1 MKTYLFAG
9 VKFNEIL
16 FTQCRASVGVLKPS
30 PLNTWPKCPPHAV
43 QVISTRLPSL
53 SRCIQPNT
61 SLCYSGT
68 IYSRCTPIAETQQQQ
83 QEKSTTKSFTKVCK
97 HPSIHITTAK
107 ESPCTKDKPSL
118 SMYRKYSVSS
128 GHAAARGVSS
138 HIPTFYYNLQ
148 TGKFS
153 FNNLFSC
160 KHLQEEEKEKKKKFF
175 LVQAAYC
182 FCDGTRKAFKESRPA
197 TAGIKFGCR
206 LVQWSSTCST
216 LVQSIFLVL
225 VILPCSCPSDD
236 IHIDSTR
243 ISPQRREHQSTTK
256 KSRPSDNPKP
266 KQIDAWSSQDEPS
279 LLLLSSQGL
288 CMLRS
293 YQRGTFQEE
302 NIRPRVSTCK
312 GKESIAKF
320 IHTGT
325 RERERKREY
334 SLGAFLTKDA
344 ELLRTKHGSPFLLS
358 LLHRCSRG
366 CG

>member
-1 MKTYLFAG
+1 VNTYLFAG

-53 SRCIQPNT
+53 SRCIQPNR

-83 QEKSTTKSFTKVCK
+83 QEKCTTKSLTKVCK
-97 HPSIHITTAK
+97 RPSIHITTAK
-107 ESPCTKDKPSL
+107 KSPCTKDKQSL
-118 SMYRKYSVSS
+118 TMYRKYSVSS
-128 GHAAARGVSS
+128 KHAAARGVSS
-138 HIPTFYYNLQ
+138 HIPIFDYNLH
-148 TGKFS
+148 TGKFLS
-153 FNNLFSC
+153 TIYSRANICKKRRKSNKKNL
-160 KHLQEEEKEKKKKFF
+160 F

-216 LVQSIFLVL
+216 LIHSIVLVL

-243 ISPQRREHQSTTK
+243 ISPHRREHQSTTK

-266 KQIDAWSSQDEPS
+266 
-279 LLLLSSQGL
+279 
-288 CMLRS
+288 
-293 YQRGTFQEE
+293 
-302 NIRPRVSTCK
+302 
-312 GKESIAKF
+312 
-320 IHTGT
+320 
-325 RERERKREY
+325 
-334 SLGAFLTKDA
+334 
-344 ELLRTKHGSPFLLS
+344 
-358 LLHRCSRG
+358 
-366 CG
+366 